1 MRKDIPRPRM
11 YLPEWLYRS
20 LPLIYVICGGL
31 MFHLSGDES
40 VGRLG
45 GLFLFAAAILIWGL
59 RLHAR
64 RNASRR
70 QP

>member
-1 MRKDIPRPRM
+1 MW
-11 YLPEWLYRS
+11 LPEWLYRA
-20 LPLIYVICGGL
+20 LPLIYAGGGAM
-31 MFHLSGDES
+31 MFHLSGDEF

-45 GLFLFAAAILIWGL
+45 GGFLFAAAILIWGL